1 MVSKNKTVSKSRSNE
16 KSSSSYPSSVF
27 LKGFENMYTAL
38 NKHVVSIN
46 SSKLF
51 AGLMIIVLNIST
63 KYVNLNLP
71 KTVESYLKYSFSKQ
85 IMVFAIAW
93 MGTRDIYI
101 ALIITVVFII
111 CIDFLFNEQ
120 SSMCILP
127 ETFITDY
134 MSKLEDVTD
143 DEVKKAKDVLEKA
156 AKKLLETAETDKN
169 NDKYSDQINNR
180 NNRNNSNIK
189 DTSPF
194 Y

>member
-134 MSKLEDVTD
+134 ISKLEEVSE
-143 DEVKKAKDVLEKA
+143 DEIKKAKEVLEKA
-156 AKKLLETAETDKN
+156 AKKLLETAEPDK
-169 NDKYSDQINNR
+169 INT
-180 NNRNNSNIK
+180 SNVK

>member
-101 ALIITVVFII
+101 ALIITVIFII

-180 NNRNNSNIK
+180 NNSNIK

>member
-1 MVSKNKTVSKSRSNE
+1 
-16 KSSSSYPSSVF
+16 
-27 LKGFENMYTAL
+27 MYTAL

-93 MGTRDIYI
+93 MGTRDIYV

-111 CIDFLFNEQ
+111 CIDFLFNEK

-127 ETFITDY
+127 ETFVTDY

-143 DEVKKAKDVLEKA
+143 DEVKKAKEVLEKA
-156 AKKLLETAETDKN
+156 ANKLLKTAETDKN
-169 NDKYSDQINNR
+169 NDKYIDQTS
-180 NNRNNSNIK
+180 NNSNLK